1 MEKLGKIILHG
12 AGYTVLYLTIYYC
25 LGGMIGASVG
35 ATDIKIGA
43 GKFFITLLFGYV
55 IALTNFLFKSI
66 KMKPW
71 LSRLL
76 AYGVSLLAFFTIIIL
91 VYKLNETPARVFVGL
106 LLFTAFYFAILGIS
120 ALVRRTLMADGKN
133 TKKGPNPAKNSKK
146 EEKKEAYKP
155 RYK

>member
-25 LGGMIGASVG
+25 LGGMIGTSVG

-91 VYKLNETPARVFVGL
+91 GYKLNETPARVFVGL
-106 LLFTAFYFAILGIS
+106 LLFTAFYFAIIGIS
-120 ALVRRTLMADGKN
+120 ALVRRTLLADSKSEKN
-133 TKKGPNPAKNSKK
+133 NTNPVKNSKGD
-146 EEKKEAYKP
+146 KKEAYKP